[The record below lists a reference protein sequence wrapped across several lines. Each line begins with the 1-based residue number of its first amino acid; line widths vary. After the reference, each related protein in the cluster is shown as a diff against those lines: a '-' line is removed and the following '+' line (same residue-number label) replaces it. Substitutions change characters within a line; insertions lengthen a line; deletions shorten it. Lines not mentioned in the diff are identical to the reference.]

1 MDSAEKSESQ
11 APSSAFHIGLGSS
24 DAVVLGGVQT
34 CSPSKIRPRLKP
46 LTVKFSDFQPK
57 NSLVLSP
64 KVSSPL
70 PPNLSD
76 SSLYNSPTNFSPA
89 SSAFVSASQSPF
101 LSPRLLQLPNDWSS
115 QSPLLSANA
124 ASLLLQLPHGSAS
137 ESPFLSPNSSGFLQL
152 RNDVEQQKQ
161 KQQQQQQELEYS
173 PFSQS
178 GSHSD
183 DIPSSSYTPPVENDS
198 IHLANC
204 VQSHSIHLTNY
215 VSEDFSDDIQRSKA
229 QAASDHAPPRVSFS
243 FPAPRVSFAKGP
255 MSPPSSS
262 KLRSCDVYIGIHGQN
277 SKLLRFSKWL
287 HAELELQ
294 GIACFAAD
302 RARYSDSQSHD
313 VADKIISSATF
324 GVVIVTR
331 STFFNPFGIEEI
343 RVFMQRKNL
352 VPIFFDLAQSDCSVN
367 DITEK
372 KGELWEKQGGELWR
386 LCGVQEKEWREA
398 IEGLGR
404 IQEWKLEANK
414 VNWRNCILRAVSLL
428 GSRLGRKSVAERERV
443 KKEREDGQE
452 FSFLRN
458 TGFVGREKELTEI
471 ENILFGR
478 DTDDEEDFQLC
489 CFGGYEKDIGQE
501 SAESFMPRRRSDVDR
516 WTNMK
521 GLGFTE
527 GYVERRK
534 SDADRCAWLEGK
546 KNEADALK
554 YKNRGHSETKRC
566 KEPTLEAWIEPPLEL
581 VNRGRSP
588 QKLRMKTKSA
598 HRSRHGHK
606 HKDDNSRA
614 EPRNLSYGSG
624 IACIHG
630 VSGIGKTE
638 LALEFAYRNSQRYRM
653 VLWVGGEARYFRQNF
668 LNLSLLLGLDV
679 STETQMCPEKGR
691 IKTFEEQEHE
701 ALQRIRRELLRDVPY
716 LLVIDN
722 LESEMDW
729 WDGRDI
735 LELLPRIN
743 AATHV
748 IITTRLPNV
757 MSFKPLELPYLS
769 GVEAML
775 LMKGKRDLP
784 SEELDA
790 LRTIEEKLG
799 RLTFGLGIVG
809 TLLSELSIT
818 PSALLEA
825 INKVPLRELT
835 WTVRDDPAL
844 KNNPF
849 LVQLLGVSFSILNH
863 ANRPRSLASRMV
875 WVGGWFAPAPIPV
888 SLLASAAHKVS
899 AKRSGMYLPKK
910 CLKYLCCCFL
920 ASQTKRWEAD
930 AVALLLRFG
939 IAKRT
944 SRQGWIHFHEIIQLY
959 ARKKGGVPAAKAMVQ
974 GIGKKAIVSLHP
986 EHFWAACFLLFG
998 FGNDPVIVEFKVM
1011 DLILFIKRGVLPL
1024 AVRAFTI
1031 FSRCHASMELLR
1043 LCTNALEEVEK
1054 TFVSQIEHWCD
1065 RSLCCKKAA
1074 HSGYHVDEY
1083 VWQDVTLLKALLL
1096 ETRAKLM
1103 LRGGQFDA
1111 SEELCRTCISIRT
1124 VMLGHN
1130 HPQTLAAQEALAK
1143 VVRYRSKI

>member
-11 APSSAFHIGLGSS
+11 TPSSAFHIDLDTS
-24 DAVVLGGVQT
+24 AIGGVQT
-34 CSPSKIRPRLKP
+34 LSPSKTKPRLKP
-46 LTVKFSDFQPK
+46 LTVRFSDFHPK
-57 NSLVLSP
+57 NSSVSP
-64 KVSSPL
+64 PKASSPL
-70 PPNLSD
+70 LPNLSD

-101 LSPRLLQLPNDWSS
+101 LSPRLLQLPNDS
-115 QSPLLSANA
+115 QSPLLSPNA
-124 ASLLLQLPHGSAS
+124 AGLLLQLPHGSAS
-137 ESPFLSPNSSGFLQL
+137 DSPYLSPNSSGFQQL
-152 RNDVEQQKQ
+152 PNDVEQQQQKQQQ

-183 DIPSSSYTPPVENDS
+183 DIPSSSYTPPAENDS
-198 IHLANC
+198 IDLANC

-215 VSEDFSDDIQRSKA
+215 VSEDFSDDIQRSRA

-243 FPAPRVSFAKGP
+243 FPVPRVSFAKGP

-313 VADKIISSATF
+313 IADRILSSATF

-331 STFFNPFGIEEI
+331 STFCNPFGIEEI
-343 RVFMQRKNL
+343 RVFLQRKNL
-352 VPIFFDLAQSDCSVN
+352 VPIFFDLAQSDCSAN
-367 DITEK
+367 DIVEK
-372 KGELWEKQGGELWR
+372 KGEFWEKQGGELWR
-386 LCGVQEKEWREA
+386 ICGVQEKEWREA

-404 IQEWKLEANK
+404 IQEWKLEANR

-428 GSRLGRKSVAERERV
+428 GSRLGRRSVAERERV
-443 KKEREDGQE
+443 KKERVDGEE
-452 FSFLRN
+452 FPFLRN
-458 TGFVGREKELTEI
+458 TGFVGREKELIEI

-478 DTDDEEDFQLC
+478 DADDEEDFQLC
-489 CFGGYEKDIGQE
+489 CFGGYEKDRGQE
-501 SAESFMPRRRSDVDR
+501 SADSFMPRRRSDVDM
-516 WTNMK
+516 WANMK

-546 KNEADALK
+546 KEADTLK
-554 YKNRGHSETKRC
+554 HKSRGHLETKRC

-588 QKLRMKTKSA
+588 QKLRMKAKSA

-614 EPRNLSYGSG
+614 ESRNLSYGSG

-691 IKTFEEQEHE
+691 IRTFEEQEHE

-757 MSFKPLELPYLS
+757 MNFKPLELSYLS
-769 GVEAML
+769 GVQAML
-775 LMKGKRDLP
+775 LMKGKKDFL
-784 SEELDA
+784 SQELDA

-835 WTVRDDPAL
+835 WTVRDDPTL

-849 LVQLLGVSFSILNH
+849 LVQLLGVIFSILNH

-899 AKRSGMYLPKK
+899 ANRSGMYLPKK
-910 CLKYLCCCFL
+910 CLRFLCCCFL

-974 GIGKKAIVSLHP
+974 GIKKKGIISVHP

-1011 DLILFIKRGVLPL
+1011 ELILFIKRGVLPL
-1024 AVRAFTI
+1024 AVRAFTV

-1054 TFVSQIEHWCD
+1054 SFVSQIEDWCD

-1111 SEELCRTCISIRT
+1111 GEELCRTCISIRT
-1124 VMLGHN
+1124 VMLGHD
-1130 HPQTLAAQEALAK
+1130 HLQTLAAQETLAK
-1143 VVRYRSKI
+1143 LVRYRSKI